1 MKSRRWIT
9 LSLLLII
16 VGVTFVVV
24 DSAVYAPR
32 FAAFYQEWNAW
43 VLSNMDAVQP
53 SPELYGLNSASFY
66 VSMVLGTGGGMLVVI
81 GACYVV
87 IFFIG
92 KMAKRYGYAKE
103 PQEF

>member
-9 LSLLLII
+9 LSLLLIV

-24 DSAVYAPR
+24 NNVVYAPR
-32 FAAFYQEWNAW
+32 FAAFYQAWNAW
-43 VLSNMDAVQP
+43 FSGGMDAVQP
-53 SPELYGLNSASFY
+53 SLELYGLNSASFY

-87 IFFIG
+87 IFFIA
-92 KMAKRYGYAKE
+92 KIAKRHGYAKE

>member
-16 VGVTFVVV
+16 VGVTFVIVNNT
-24 DSAVYAPR
+24 VYAPR
-32 FAAFYQEWNAW
+32 NAAFYQAWNAW
-43 VLSNMDAVQP
+43 APSNTDTVQP
-53 SPELYGLNSASFY
+53 TPELYGLDTTAFY
-66 VSMVLGTGGGMLVVI
+66 VSMLLGTVGGMLVVI
-81 GACYVV
+81 GGCYVV
-87 IFFIG
+87 IFFIA